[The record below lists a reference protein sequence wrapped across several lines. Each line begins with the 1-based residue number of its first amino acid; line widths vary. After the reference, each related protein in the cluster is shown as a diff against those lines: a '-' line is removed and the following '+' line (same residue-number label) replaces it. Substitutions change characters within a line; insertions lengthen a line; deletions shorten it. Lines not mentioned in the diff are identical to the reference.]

1 MDELNKEL
9 AQFARSIVLGEAPS
23 PQINEAYANYAVDT
37 AVGVY
42 RNNYRGNLHDALAGA
57 YPVIVQLVG
66 EDFFRYMAR
75 CYIGAHPSRSGN
87 LYHYGDKLA
96 EFVADFEP
104 AQGLAY
110 LADVARLE
118 WACQLAYLA
127 ADEPQISLRMLAQIP
142 PEQYPELILYTSCH
156 LIRSAY
162 PIASIWLAHQVDGDF
177 QIDLNSGA
185 SIARVSRVDDVV
197 RVDDLSQAQAHWLQG
212 IQAKQTLADATAATL
227 QIYPEFDLQT
237 ALLDAHLT
245 GFYCKGTP

>member
-110 LADVARLE
+110 LADAGANTTRTVSGTDFVHILSSDPLRLSD
-118 WACQLAYLA
+118 CVDLA
-127 ADEPQISLRMLAQIP
+127 
-142 PEQYPELILYTSCH
+142 
-156 LIRSAY
+156 
-162 PIASIWLAHQVDGDF
+162 
-177 QIDLNSGA
+177 GA
-185 SIARVSRVDDVV
+185 SSRWRFSD
-197 RVDDLSQAQAHWLQG
+197 RFEQR
-212 IQAKQTLADATAATL
+212 
-227 QIYPEFDLQT
+227 
-237 ALLDAHLT
+237 
-245 GFYCKGTP
+245 CKYRAGKPSR